1 MKTVLYGLL
10 LLLTGGV
17 LGFFAARRSTGQAP
31 SSVEYIREPAITG
44 VIEPPAPVRVEV
56 PALPTLPIRTDT
68 VYIDKVLYIVDKV
81 DTAAIIADYE
91 LKRSYAFQLFDNEA
105 GKLSLSLSTQY
116 NRLDTLSYEFLP
128 VYKTV
133 YMEKTW
139 QPFAIFHYSAIGGTG
154 VGGGLFCRR
163 AGYYIMYSS
172 DFRHRRGL
180 GAGVIVRFRITKQLK

>member
-17 LGFFAARRSTGQAP
+17 LGFFAARRSTHQLP
-31 SSVEYIREPAITG
+31 SVEYVREPAITG
-44 VIEPPAPVRVEV
+44 LIEPPAPVRVEV

-68 VYIDKVLYIVDKV
+68 VYIDTVIYLREVVDP
-81 DTAAIIADYE
+81 AAIIADYE
-91 LKRSYAFQLFDNEA
+91 LKRSYLVPLFDNQY

-116 NRLDTLSYEFLP
+116 NRPDTLSYEFLP

-133 YMEKTW
+133 YMEKTR